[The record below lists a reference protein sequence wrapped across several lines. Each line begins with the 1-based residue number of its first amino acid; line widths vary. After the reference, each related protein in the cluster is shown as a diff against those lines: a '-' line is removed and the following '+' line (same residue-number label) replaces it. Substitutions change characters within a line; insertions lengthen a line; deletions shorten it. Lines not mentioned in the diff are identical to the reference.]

1 LASHQEPASDGFLWQ
16 AFLIFAASAFA
27 PLQVWVNN
35 PESPAFLTSAAV
47 ILLLTALGLC
57 VRAVLARLGANRQG
71 ITYSIAVF
79 LVFVF
84 NTGKLVDSVLGG
96 RWTLLVLALV
106 AAGMAYRL
114 REMGI
119 FKGLVAWGAL
129 LVLIFPAVSYFTRG
143 DPGVA
148 TVEANLE
155 LSVPFLESRHD
166 VVVIVLDG
174 YASEEV
180 LREFHHFDNTEFDA
194 ELEALGFGVGQDVN
208 SNFPLTALSVANT
221 LNLAYLVDEQHLSR
235 ADIERLHEILGGN
248 NTLARVLGQNGY
260 LQTYVESGWLG
271 TRCRSLVDL
280 CVAGPWPDET
290 VYDIALR
297 SLLIG
302 LSGLEE
308 GRSFGRGA
316 LRNIHWLE
324 SDLGQYLSNNV
335 SDYVYVHVLAPH
347 PPFFLSSSCE
357 SVPTA
362 EMSGFTAGGPSYSQ
376 EQIEKRSKGYQ
387 GQVICLN
394 QVLRSVARKAIA
406 NDAILV
412 MFGDHGSDLGGQLSL
427 EGNEWTDADIRE
439 RFGVFFAGYGPGC
452 DFEDVGSLVNVSRR
466 IVSCLSGEE
475 LADLPTRGFLPSKS
489 WDLTEIDLSLAYGG

>member
-1 LASHQEPASDGFLWQ
+1 M
-16 AFLIFAASAFA
+16 
-27 PLQVWVNN
+27 
-35 PESPAFLTSAAV
+35 
-47 ILLLTALGLC
+47 ILLLTALGLG
-57 VRAVLARLGANRQG
+57 VRAVFVRFGADPEG

-79 LVFVF
+79 VVFASK
-84 NTGKLVDSVLGG
+84 TGEIIDSVFGG
-96 RWTLLVLALV
+96 RWTMLGVALLIS
-106 AAGMAYRL
+106 GIAYRL
-114 REMGI
+114 RSVGI
-119 FKGLVAWGAL
+119 FQGLVAWVAFL
-129 LVLIFPAVSYFTRG
+129 LLIFPAVTYFTRG
-143 DPGVA
+143 DPGAA
-148 TVEANLE
+148 TVKANLE
-155 LSVPFLESRHD
+155 QSVPPLESRRD

-180 LREFHHFDNTEFDA
+180 LREFHHFDNAEFDA
-194 ELEALGFGVGQDVN
+194 ELEGLGFGVGHDVN

-235 ADIERLHEILGGN
+235 ADIEGLHEMLGGN
-248 NTLARVLGQNGY
+248 NTLARILGQNGY

-271 TRCRSLVDL
+271 TRCRSLVDV

-290 VYDIALR
+290 IYDIALR

-308 GRSFGRGA
+308 GRSFSRGA

-324 SDLGQYLSNNV
+324 TDLGQYLSNSV

-376 EQIEKRSKGYQ
+376 EQIERRSKGYQ

-394 QVLRSVARKAIA
+394 QVLRSVARKAVA

-412 MFGDHGSDLGGQLSL
+412 MFGDHGSDLGGQLGL
-427 EGNEWTDADIRE
+427 EGSEWTDADIRE
-439 RFGVFFAGYGPGC
+439 RFGVFFAGYGSGC
-452 DFEDVGSLVNVSRR
+452 DFEDIGSLVNVSRR
-466 IVSCLSGEE
+466 IVSCLSGSEF
-475 LADLPTRGFLPSKS
+475 ADLPLRAFLPSKS
-489 WDLTEIDLSLAYGG
+489 WDLTEIDLSLAYEG